1 MHDHDGQETT
11 NRARA
16 PRLVQ
21 RDVLVAIL
29 LTAAAAGFIARALTE
44 RQVAV
49 KSITPVAV
57 TEPR

>member
-1 MHDHDGQETT
+1 MHDRNGHDTT
-11 NRARA
+11 NRDRA
-16 PRLVQ
+16 PRLVH

-49 KSITPVAV
+49 KTITPVAV

>member
-1 MHDHDGQETT
+1 MHDEDGQATT
-11 NRARA
+11 NRARV

-49 KSITPVAV
+49 KTITPVAV